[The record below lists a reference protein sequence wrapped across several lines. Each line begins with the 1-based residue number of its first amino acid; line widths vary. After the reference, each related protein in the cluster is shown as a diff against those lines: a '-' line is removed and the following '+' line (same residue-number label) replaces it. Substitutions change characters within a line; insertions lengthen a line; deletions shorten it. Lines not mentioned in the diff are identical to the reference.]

1 MNIVIDIVKS
11 KSSYELNND
20 YFHQTFSF
28 VAKNHPSHQFIF
40 LTDKNFNIPVE
51 PAENIRYIQI
61 KPVSKILR
69 TYWYSVKLPGFLH
82 NLKTDYFFSQK
93 TIFNRKIKA
102 TQFLYV
108 ESADNIRLLKKRTQK
123 AIGNHSTEDKFHV
136 IVPNDYI
143 KDQVEKIFHPQHSLI
158 LTIPPGI
165 GEKTDELSYIEK
177 ESKKKTY
184 TNDCE
189 FFFFDANGSSPETIK
204 EILRGFSVFKKWQKS
219 SMKMLILNGDTQED
233 GLHSMLSNYK
243 YKEDVV
249 CLNTANADLQRKIIG
264 SAYAAIVLPDEQK
277 IYWTM
282 QTGISIGTV
291 LILPN
296 HDYFRSNFS
305 DFALY
310 AEKTPKSV
318 AEKLM
323 QLYKDEALKNELSMN
338 GKKFFEQ
345 YTDQANLLWN
355 GILQLNKDK
364 R

>member
-40 LTDKNFNIPVE
+40 LTEKNFNIPVE
-51 PAENIRYIQI
+51 AAKNIRYIQI
-61 KPVSKILR
+61 KPVSNILS

-108 ESADNIRLLKKRTQK
+108 ESADHIRLLKKSSQK
-123 AIGNHSTEDKFHV
+123 VIGNHSAENKFHI
-136 IVPNDYI
+136 IVPNDFI
-143 KDQVEKIFHPQHSLI
+143 KNQVEKIFHPHHNLVF
-158 LTIPPGI
+158 TIPPGI

-219 SMKMLILNGDTQED
+219 SMKMLILNGDTQEN

-243 YKEDVV
+243 HKEDVV

-264 SAYAAIVLPDEQK
+264 SAYAAIILPDEQK

-282 QTGISIGTV
+282 QASISMGTV

-323 QLYKDEALKNELSMN
+323 QLYKDEELKKELSRN
-338 GKKFFEQ
+338 GQKLYKQNLFQ
-345 YTDQANLLWN
+345 IGLLWDQ
-355 GILQLNKDK
+355 ILTPEQK
-364 R
+364 